1 QTGTVVALTSGG
13 TASNIDFSLP
23 FAGSITGTVTD
34 TSGNPLAGV
43 TVSTGPATAS
53 TNGAGQYVLQG
64 VAAGSYTIST
74 TNTLGYIDQTS
85 APVAVAQGST
95 TTGADFHLAAG
106 GRIAGTVTATDGS
119 PLQTVAVR
127 AATIS
132 GAPAGSA
139 TTLSDGSYVISGV
152 RAGTYFVYTS
162 NGVGF
167 VDVVHAS
174 PSGLACFFCA
184 PAQIGAG
191 VSVTTSQTTTVNF
204 TLALGAAISGT
215 VTDTSSAPIANVS
228 VAAVTLFSG
237 FGPSGFTAADG
248 TYTIVGIPPGSYA
261 VATSNNSGYINQV
274 YSGHVCGN
282 CNTASGDL
290 VSVTA
295 GSTHAGVNF
304 TLASG
309 GPIAGT
315 VTDASG
321 APIAGASVGIFNLT
335 GALIA
340 SAQTN
345 FLGQYSTKGVPDG
358 AYYVDASSIGYA
370 TTVWPN
376 CTGCV
381 PTAGGQVKVQDRVA
395 TPAAVNIT

>member
-1 QTGTVVALTSGG
+1 
-13 TASNIDFSLP
+13 
-23 FAGSITGTVTD
+23 
-34 TSGNPLAGV
+34 
-43 TVSTGPATAS
+43 
-53 TNGAGQYVLQG
+53 
-64 VAAGSYTIST
+64 
-74 TNTLGYIDQTS
+74 
-85 APVAVAQGST
+85 
-95 TTGADFHLAAG
+95 
-106 GRIAGTVTATDGS
+106 
-119 PLQTVAVR
+119 
-127 AATIS
+127 
-132 GAPAGSA
+132 
-139 TTLSDGSYVISGV
+139 
-152 RAGTYFVYTS
+152 
-162 NGVGF
+162 
-167 VDVVHAS
+167 
-174 PSGLACFFCA
+174 
-184 PAQIGAG
+184 
-191 VSVTTSQTTTVNF
+191 
-204 TLALGAAISGT
+204 
-215 VTDTSSAPIANVS
+215 
-228 VAAVTLFSG
+228 
-237 FGPSGFTAADG
+237 
-248 TYTIVGIPPGSYA
+248 
-261 VATSNNSGYINQV
+261 NQV
-274 YSGHVCGN
+274 YNGHVCGN

-345 FLGQYSTKGVPDG
+345 FLGQYSTEGVPDG

-395 TPAAVNIT
+395 TPAAVNITLSAGGRISGRVTDGVTGAPLLGTV